1 MFLQITENIKD
12 HARGK
17 AIVCK
22 TLGTRIAVDDRCD
35 NCLQLL
41 RHAGV
46 LPYQVH
52 DINDRHASPFSLP
65 REVVAEA
72 LRIDN
77 ANPRSVFRRGSV
89 RHYHHSDKEGD
100 PGSGF
105 ERIVQEILEETEQGT
120 IFPKLE
126 AAWNMRYGGEGGHAP
141 PPPNLPRPTG
151 YGTLGRG

>member
-1 MFLQITENIKD
+1 M
-12 HARGK
+12 
-17 AIVCK
+17 CK
-22 TLGTRIAVDDRCD
+22 TLGTRIAIDDRCD

-52 DINDRHASPFSLP
+52 DINDARASTFSLP

-72 LRIDN
+72 LRIDS
-77 ANPRSVFRRGSV
+77 ANPRQVFRRGSV
-89 RHYHHSDKEGD
+89 RHYHHSDRPGD

-126 AAWNMRYGGEGGHAP
+126 AAWNMRIGGEGGHAL
-141 PPPNLPRPTG
+141 PPPNLPRPVG